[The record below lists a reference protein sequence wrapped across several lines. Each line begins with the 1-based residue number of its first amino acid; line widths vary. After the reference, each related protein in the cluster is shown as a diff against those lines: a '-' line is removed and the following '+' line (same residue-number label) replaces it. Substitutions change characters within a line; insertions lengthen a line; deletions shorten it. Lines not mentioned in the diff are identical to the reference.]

1 MSDINKTK
9 LEDLLKRM
17 IKDGADLSA
26 YRRGPTKLLV
36 PPSLLMAAQ
45 KMYQEQDNKKYE
57 IEVDFDE

>member
-17 IKDGADLSA
+17 IKDGADLSS

-45 KMYQEQDNKKYE
+45 KIYQEQDTKKYE
-57 IEVDFDE
+57 IEVDFNE